1 MKSFMICLCAV
12 TMVTVILLRG
22 SAMAQGAPTIAGCP
36 IFPADNVWNTPIDHL
51 PVDGNSSTYIATI
64 GATTGLHPDF
74 GTIWEGAPIG
84 IPYNIAPGTQ
94 PQVSITF
101 DYFEESDPGPYPIP
115 PDAAIEGGEQSSG
128 DRHIL
133 VLDADHC
140 ILYETFY
147 GQVSAPTGHLEL
159 DAMTRVSTAMT
170 RRIVPLGA
178 LVGDLPQQRLPV
190 GLSSAPRVESDHGC
204 VNVHLTAYQA
214 MRPQG
219 VHRKG
224 MPQQCDASL
233 GSGTSQI
240 DDAALDRGAPLESPL
255 SWKRPAR
262 RSRLDPRRCAL
273 ATGQHGLGRL
283 CVERLQRR
291 VPNACPDFGL
301 PTPIAAVN
309 GGL

>member
-1 MKSFMICLCAV
+1 
-12 TMVTVILLRG
+12 
-22 SAMAQGAPTIAGCP
+22 MAQGAPTIAGCP

-84 IPYNIAPGTQ
+84 IPYNIVQGTQ

-147 GQVSAPTGHLEL
+147 SW
-159 DAMTRVSTAMT
+159 
-170 RRIVPLGA
+170 
-178 LVGDLPQQRLPV
+178 
-190 GLSSAPRVESDHGC
+190 
-204 VNVHLTAYQA
+204 
-214 MRPQG
+214 
-219 VHRKG
+219 
-224 MPQQCDASL
+224 
-233 GSGTSQI
+233 SQ
-240 DDAALDRGAPLESPL
+240 
-255 SWKRPAR
+255 
-262 RSRLDPRRCAL
+262 
-273 ATGQHGLGRL
+273 
-283 CVERLQRR
+283 
-291 VPNACPDFGL
+291 PDG
-301 PTPIAAVN
+301 
-309 GGL
+309 